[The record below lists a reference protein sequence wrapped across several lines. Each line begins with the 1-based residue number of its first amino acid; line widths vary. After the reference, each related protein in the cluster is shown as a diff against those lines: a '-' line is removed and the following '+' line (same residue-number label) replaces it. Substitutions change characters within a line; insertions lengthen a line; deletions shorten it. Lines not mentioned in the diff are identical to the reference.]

1 MKKITYRYT
10 ALSKQI
16 WFYSGVLFLLL
27 TSVVYILIEVYQVP
41 GYYESQSLPL
51 SLFANAIGIAVF
63 ILISLGHKVC
73 YSEYDNEKIIYHNRL
88 TRKNRTFF
96 YENASSVIFDSKGVK
111 FYDNDEDL
119 VAKKKALFTV
129 PFFRDGKIEPL
140 SIDGFYKFMKQ
151 REEDLADP
159 EKFKVYRTYKILP
172 GYSRNWKYVSFAYAC
187 LAFLIMANC
196 ATPLAVIIGLI
207 QSF

>member
-129 PFFRDGKIEPL
+129 RSSETVRSNPFPSTDFTNL
-140 SIDGFYKFMKQ
+140 
-151 REEDLADP
+151 
-159 EKFKVYRTYKILP
+159 
-172 GYSRNWKYVSFAYAC
+172 
-187 LAFLIMANC
+187 
-196 ATPLAVIIGLI
+196 
-207 QSF
+207 

>member
-10 ALSKQI
+10 ALSKQV
-16 WFYSGVLFLLL
+16 WFYSGIFYLVLNCLV
-27 TSVVYILIEVYQVP
+27 SVLVEVYKVP
-41 GYYESQSLPL
+41 GYYESQNLAL
-51 SLFANAIGIAVF
+51 ALLANFVGMVF
-63 ILISLGHKVC
+63 FFLISLGHHVC
-73 YSEYDNEKIIYHNRL
+73 YSEYDDEKVVFRNRL
-88 TRKNRTFF
+88 TRKSRTFF
-96 YENASSVIFDSKGVK
+96 YENATSVIFDNKGVK

-119 VAKKKALFTV
+119 VAKKKALFSI
-129 PFFRDGKIEPL
+129 PFFRDGKVEPL

-151 REEDLADP
+151 REEDIDDP
-159 EKFKVYRTYKILP
+159 EKFKVYRTYKVLP

-187 LAFLIMANC
+187 LAFMIIVNC